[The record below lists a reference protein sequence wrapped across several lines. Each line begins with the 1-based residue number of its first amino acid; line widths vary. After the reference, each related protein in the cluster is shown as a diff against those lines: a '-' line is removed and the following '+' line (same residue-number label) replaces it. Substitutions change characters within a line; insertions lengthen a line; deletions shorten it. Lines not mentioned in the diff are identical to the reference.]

1 MKTNNK
7 IKGVSTG
14 SWLTLIVIVLILI
27 GPVFIIILSSFKL
40 DKDIFTYIPKIIFNP
55 TLKNYQILINKWP
68 EFFSTIR
75 NSIIVSFFSCFLVVL
90 TSLPAAY
97 SYSRMA
103 KNGLSYTSIFL
114 IAVRMFPPIII
125 TIPLYPLLSRMHL
138 LDTPIV
144 LIMLYTVFQVS
155 LITML
160 LKTFIDTI
168 PYELDEQAQ
177 IDGAS
182 RTYSF
187 IKITLPLTMP
197 GIVTSTVLVFITT
210 WNEFD
215 FAYLMTGTASKTAPV
230 MIAEMLSVV
239 GQGGFIS
246 WGIIFA
252 AATVQVIPVMVTV
265 WFIQNWLISGLK
277 IGAIK
282 G

>member
-14 SWLTLIVIVLILI
+14 SWIALILIVLIFV
-27 GPVFIIILSSFKL
+27 GPVFTIILSSFKL
-40 DKDIFTYIPKIIFNP
+40 EREIFTYVPKIIFNP
-55 TLKNYQILINKWP
+55 TLNNYQNLIYKWP
-68 EFFSTIR
+68 KFFESIK

-90 TSLPAAY
+90 ISIPAAY

-103 KNGLSYTSIFL
+103 KRGLSYTSIFL
-114 IAVRMFPPIII
+114 ITVRMFPPIII
-125 TIPLYPLLSRMHL
+125 TIPLYPLLNRMHL
-138 LDTPIV
+138 LDTSIV
-144 LIMLYTVFQVS
+144 LIVLYTVFELS

-168 PYELDEQAQ
+168 PYELEEQAQ

-187 IKITLPLTMP
+187 IKIILPLMMP
-197 GIVTSTVLVFITT
+197 GIVTSIILVFIAA

-230 MIAEMLSVV
+230 MIAEMLGVV

-252 AATVQVIPVMVTV
+252 AASVQVIPVMLTI
-265 WFIQNWLISGLK
+265 WFVQKWLLSGMQ